1 MFYNSIH
8 WCPVNRWTLLH
19 YVRNDGPLPSLLKN
33 FYVLF
38 LSLNLLILI
47 FKTAKSM
54 LIKGLIILKKAY
66 GR

>member
-8 WCPVNRWTLLH
+8 WCPVNRLILLL
-19 YVRNDGPLPSLLKN
+19 YVRNDGPLPTLLKN

-54 LIKGLIILKKAY
+54 LIKGLMILKKA
-66 GR
+66 